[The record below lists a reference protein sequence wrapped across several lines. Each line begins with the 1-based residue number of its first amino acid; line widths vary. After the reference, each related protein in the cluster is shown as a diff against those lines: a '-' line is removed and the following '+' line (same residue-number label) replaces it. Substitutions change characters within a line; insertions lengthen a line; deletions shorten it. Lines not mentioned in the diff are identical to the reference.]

1 MIPPMLTSFASP
13 QGGSLPWGGPAGG
26 LTPPKLTSFAS
37 PRGGGLPWGGP
48 AGGLI
53 ETERKPDEVA

>member
-1 MIPPMLTSFASP
+1 MTPPKLTSFASP
-13 QGGSLPWGGPAGG
+13 RGGGLPWGGPAGG

>member
-1 MIPPMLTSFASP
+1 MI
-13 QGGSLPWGGPAGG
+13 
-26 LTPPKLTSFAS
+26 PPKLTSFAS

-53 ETERKPDEVA
+53 ESERNPDEVA